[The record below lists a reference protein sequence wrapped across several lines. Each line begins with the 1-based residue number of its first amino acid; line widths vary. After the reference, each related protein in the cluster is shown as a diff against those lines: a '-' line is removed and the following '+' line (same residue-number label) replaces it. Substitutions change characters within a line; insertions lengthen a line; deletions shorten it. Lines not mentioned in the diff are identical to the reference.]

1 MQYFEVIAIPL
12 TMLYFAANFA
22 DSVIFDGDA
31 ARPLC
36 SGAWACDATH
46 PEVEI
51 RFNLKEANWLSEEL
65 KDGLARRLA
74 NRINSKGELII
85 ESERT
90 RERHLNL
97 ADCFDKLRS
106 TIYDVERS
114 MNSRL
119 ETEEDAEIIRKV
131 EIRFNLKEANWLS
144 EELKDGLAR
153 RLANRINSKGE
164 LIIESER
171 TRERHLNLADC
182 FDKLRSTIY
191 DVERSMNSRLETEED
206 AEIIRKK
213 AALAAQHRLAE
224 KRKAAEKRRL
234 RSVQV

>member
-1 MQYFEVIAIPL
+1 MHAVVR
-12 TMLYFAANFA
+12 
-22 DSVIFDGDA
+22 S
-31 ARPLC
+31 
-36 SGAWACDATH
+36 
-46 PEVEI
+46 
-51 RFNLKEANWLSEEL
+51 
-65 KDGLARRLA
+65 LARA
-74 NRINSKGELII
+74 IS
-85 ESERT
+85 SP
-90 RERHLNL
+90 LNL
-97 ADCFDKLRS
+97 QPCSS
-106 TIYDVERS
+106 TGAKFNGVIP
-114 MNSRL
+114 
-119 ETEEDAEIIRKV
+119 TESIEKRYTLSSGPGGQNVQKNATKV

-224 KRKAAEKRRL
+224 KRKAAEKRRM